1 MAWGRLMADKINRQ
15 GMANFREASCANG
28 GGNDR

>member
-15 GMANFREASCANG
+15 RVANFLRSQLRQRG
-28 GGNDR
+28 RQ